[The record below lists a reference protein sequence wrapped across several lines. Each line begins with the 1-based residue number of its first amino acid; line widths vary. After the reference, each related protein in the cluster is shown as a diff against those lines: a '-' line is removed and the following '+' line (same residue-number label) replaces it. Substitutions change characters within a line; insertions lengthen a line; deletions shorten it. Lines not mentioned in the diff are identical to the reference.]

1 MMGTAVATRSMGLR
15 RTSQI
20 ADHTLVQ
27 GRSPLPDPSSRPG
40 LHEESWTVARLLTDS
55 DQAGPEPMTLL
66 EISSRLQ
73 LPRAVT
79 ALVLVELLAHHLV
92 TISPLSTGPQFIRG
106 VAKHLSSGGSK
117 RPHWMPGLVS
127 LKIVVTG
134 PTGAG
139 ASTLVGAAAE
149 TAPLHVGQQRPDH
162 RGLRDESLEL
172 GCIPLDRDARLHLL
186 AAPQPSAFD
195 ALWLDVVRG
204 ASGVVVMAH
213 PDRVKETLPCLE
225 AVRETGLPHLVVVND
240 LGQSEPDLEQ
250 IRALL
255 QLDEV
260 HLADAGSRPS
270 TRAALARLLHINQ
283 EAR

>member
-1 MMGTAVATRSMGLR
+1 MRDTAVATRSMRLR

-27 GRSPLPDPSSRPG
+27 GRSPLPDPSSCPG
-40 LHEESWTVARLLTDS
+40 LHHESWTVARLLTDE
-55 DQAGPEPMTLL
+55 AGAEPMTLL

-79 ALVLVELLAHHLV
+79 ALVLVELLSHHLV
-92 TISPLSTGPQFIRG
+92 TISPLSAGPQFIRG

-117 RPHWMPGLVS
+117 RPHRMPGLAS

-134 PTGAG
+134 PSGAG
-139 ASTLVGAAAE
+139 ASTLVGASAS
-149 TAPLHVGQQRPDH
+149 TAPLHVGQQHPDQQ
-162 RGLRDESLEL
+162 GLRAESLEL
-172 GCIPLDRDARLHLL
+172 GCIPLDRHARLHLL

-204 ASGVVVMAH
+204 ACGVVVMAH
-213 PDRVKETLPCLE
+213 PDRIKETLPCLE

-240 LGQSEPDLEQ
+240 QGHSEPDLEQ

-270 TRAALARLLHINQ
+270 TRAALARLLHIHQ
-283 EAR
+283 EALR